1 MKLIIQLVLWVVI
14 GALGYLVFNS
24 VYGPVKFNKVKDKRY
39 AVVIESLKDIRD
51 AQLAHKEVVGT
62 FEKDFDKLVKFIDTA
77 QFAITQRR
85 DTLILD
91 LEYKKTYKVDQ
102 MIEKVIIDTLSFYS
116 VKDSLFGTT
125 DRYKTMMNVPL
136 KDVDKKFTMDAGFVE
151 KNDSKIPVFEAKIAK
166 KHILFDQDSD
176 LVAQEN
182 EVVSVDGVNGQ
193 YLKVGSMTEIN
204 TNGNWPK
211 TYGANDQ

>member
-24 VYGPVKFNKVKDKRY
+24 IYDPVKFNKVKNERY
-39 AVVIESLKDIRD
+39 AKVIENLKDIRD
-51 AQLAHKEVVGT
+51 AQLAHKQVVGT
-62 FEKDFDKLVKFIDTA
+62 FEKDFNKLVRFIDTA
-77 QFAITQRR
+77 EFAVTQRR
-85 DTLILD
+85 DTLVLD
-91 LEYKKTYKVDQ
+91 EEYKKTYKVDQ
-102 MIEKVIIDTLSFYS
+102 MIEKVIIDTLSFKA
-116 VKDSLFGTT
+116 VKDSLFGSS
-125 DRYKTMMNVPL
+125 DRYKTMMNVPIEG
-136 KDVDKKFTMDAGFVE
+136 VDKTFTMDAGFIE
-151 KNDSKIPVFEAKIAK
+151 KNDTKIPVFEAKIAK
-166 KHILFDQDSD
+166 KHLLYDQDSD

-193 YLKVGSMTEIN
+193 YLKVGSMTEVN